1 MQLCLAGRLLR
12 VILFIEV
19 PALSCELFYK
29 ILRGDG
35 FIVVDTTY
43 GVCNESCHRDNMSL
57 LAILVERYGI
67 GENHFGHTAV
77 GYFFRCRIAHD
88 GV

>member
-1 MQLCLAGRLLR
+1 MRLCLAGRLLR

-43 GVCNESCHRDNMSL
+43 GVGNEACN
-57 LAILVERYGI
+57 
-67 GENHFGHTAV
+67 
-77 GYFFRCRIAHD
+77 
-88 GV
+88 